1 MEKMTKFE
9 FNLEKQSF
17 AKGSDNSEVV
27 YEPTKPFPKSE
38 KVNALELSWWK
49 KTAERV
55 YGRPIPHK
63 EGDRYIPLE
72 KVKDVELV
80 EGKILTEYRALNG
93 YLDKPKDKGKR
104 KRFKIHTSCVSTI
117 PSGRR
122 VYEAAQRKCIPYF
135 QAKALA
141 HV

>member
-55 YGRPIPHK
+55 YGRSINFK

-93 YLDKPKDKGKR
+93 YLDKPKKKLR
-104 KRFKIHTSCVSTI
+104 KRIESIHTSCVSTI
-117 PSGRR
+117 PNARLAYSS
-122 VYEAAQRKCIPYF
+122 AQKRCIPYF